1 MRAGGLPP
9 AYPIVGIGIRT
20 GVELKPI
27 GFELFFNHI
36 FNHIHIAV
44 IYTANMREVC
54 IPHCPSLINSI

>member
-27 GFELFFNHI
+27 GFELS

-44 IYTANMREVC
+44 IDTANMGEGC
-54 IPHCPSLINSI
+54 IPHCPSLINSIL